1 MGVVWMRMFVYTFC
15 MCAVFMPV
23 YADDS
28 LDVIEST
35 DTENL
40 VFMLDDTLLTELKPI
55 KEKLATIDS
64 DFVSSVESVSPAQ
77 QVRMIRGYL
86 AQKSFE
92 YYDTK
97 YTQMLKDASE
107 STGRIIKTESHD
119 MGNGMRQEYAW
130 LDKGELDNENM
141 CYNLLE
147 RRACDY
153 PDGFE
158 EFSIV
163 KNIGGNIQSIN
174 ISTDDIDSNT
184 HYEISI
190 SLSNNYENNN
200 SEQFLGSITLHVFI
214 DEYEYDE
221 WYAWRNQEMADIRAG
236 KYIPVS
242 ENEQPDSN
250 SPFGK
255 LVIKMDESRKWE
267 SNNIPK
273 SRVHGRVR
281 SFFDSSV
288 QNVTGVG
295 NEQ

>member
-130 LDKGELDNENM
+130 LDKGELDNENV

-174 ISTDDIDSNT
+174 VSTDDIDSNT

>member
-130 LDKGELDNENM
+130 LDKGELDNENV

-174 ISTDDIDSNT
+174 VSTDDIDSNT

-221 WYAWRNQEMADIRAG
+221 WYAWCNQEMADIRAG

>member
-1 MGVVWMRMFVYTFC
+1 MFVYTFC

-130 LDKGELDNENM
+130 LDKGELDNENV

-174 ISTDDIDSNT
+174 VSTDDIDSNT

>member
-1 MGVVWMRMFVYTFC
+1 
-15 MCAVFMPV
+15 MPV

-28 LDVIEST
+28 LGVIEST

-64 DFVSSVESVSPAQ
+64 NFVSSVESVSPVQ

-130 LDKGELDNENM
+130 LDKGELDNENV

>member
-1 MGVVWMRMFVYTFC
+1 MFVYTFC

-273 SRVHGRVR
+273 SWVHGRVR